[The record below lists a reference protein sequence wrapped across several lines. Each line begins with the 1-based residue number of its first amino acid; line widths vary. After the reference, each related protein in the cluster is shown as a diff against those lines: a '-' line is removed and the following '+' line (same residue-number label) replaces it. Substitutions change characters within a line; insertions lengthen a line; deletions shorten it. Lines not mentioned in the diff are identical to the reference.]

1 MTNSLT
7 GRSIAIVGAGP
18 AGLAAAE
25 VLAGAGAR
33 VMVLERMPTPARK
46 FLLAGRGGLN
56 LTHSE
61 PLDGFIGRYVAQPGP
76 LATAVR
82 AYPPGS
88 LIAWAEGL
96 GQATFTGSSG
106 RIFPKAMKA
115 SPLLRAWLARL
126 ASLGVEIR
134 TRAEVVGLDRGLI
147 LQVRAQSGEEAI
159 RADAVLL
166 ACGGASW
173 PRLGSDGTW
182 RHWLAPL
189 DVTVNVLEPANAGLR
204 IQWPDAVLAHHGA
217 PLKRI
222 AVTADGKRHYGECV
236 LTRAGLE
243 GGLIYPLGE
252 RLRGRLRAGP
262 VDVVVDLRPDRSAD
276 ELAQSLARV
285 DRKQS
290 LANRIRKGAGLLP
303 EAIAIART
311 AGPLPRD
318 DGELARLLKAVPLR
332 IDGFDGLDRAIS
344 TAGGVALDGID
355 DDFMLRA
362 VPGVFAAGEMLDWS
376 APTGGY
382 LLQACFA
389 TGRAA
394 AAGIER
400 YLKTR
405 PPAATTDGAGARS
418 QTAP

>member
-1 MTNSLT
+1 MTNGLA
-7 GRSIAIVGAGP
+7 GKSIVIVGAGP

-25 VLAGAGAR
+25 RLAGAGAR
-33 VMVLERMPTPARK
+33 IIVLERMPTPARK

-61 PLDGFIGRYVAQPGP
+61 TLESFLDRYVVQPPEP
-76 LATAVR
+76 LIAAVR
-82 AYPPGS
+82 AHPPLS
-88 LIAWAEGL
+88 LIDWAEGL

-106 RIFPKAMKA
+106 RVFPRAMKA

-126 ASLGVEIR
+126 SALGVEIR
-134 TRAEVVGLDRGLI
+134 TRTEVVGLERGPV
-147 LQVRAQSGEEAI
+147 VRSISPTGEEAT
-159 RADAVLL
+159 RAEAVLV

-182 RHWLAPL
+182 RHWLARL
-189 DVTVNVLEPANAGLR
+189 DVPVTALEPANAGLR
-204 IQWPDAVLAHHGA
+204 IRWPDVVLAHHGA

-222 AVTADGKRHYGECV
+222 AVTAGEHRHYGECV
-236 LTRAGLE
+236 LTRSGLE

-252 RLRGRLRAGP
+252 RLRGRLRTGP
-262 VDVVVDLRPDRSAD
+262 VDVVVDLRPDRTVD
-276 ELAQSLARV
+276 ELAQGLGRV

-290 LANRIRKGAGLLP
+290 LSNRLRKGAGLAP
-303 EAIAIART
+303 AAIAIARA

-318 DGELARLLKAVPLR
+318 DGELARVLKAVPLR
-332 IDGFDGLDRAIS
+332 VDGFDGLDRAIS
-344 TAGGVALDGID
+344 TAGGVAFDGID
-355 DDFMLRA
+355 ENFMLRA

-382 LLQACFA
+382 LLQGCFA
-389 TGRAA
+389 TGHAA

-400 YLKTR
+400 YLTSR
-405 PPAATTDGAGARS
+405 PPAET
-418 QTAP
+418 